1 MPMATWFITGCSSGF
16 GRALAE
22 AVLAGGDSA
31 VVTARN
37 PETIADL
44 EEHYPGRALA
54 LTLDVTD
61 PAQIT
66 DAAAR
71 AIDVFGRVDVV
82 VNNAGYG
89 YRGAV
94 EEATTSEIDA
104 LFATNLFGPINVMK
118 AFLPSMRERRAGT
131 IVNISSMGART
142 HSEGSGYYA
151 ATKAA
156 LEAVTGS
163 LAKEVA
169 PLGIKTMVVEPGSF
183 RTDFSSRSL
192 AVSEDR
198 IADYDDTSGK
208 RRARKSG
215 VQPGDPFKA
224 ARVIITAVEADEPP
238 RLLLLGEDSYNKVT
252 AALESDL
259 AEVRPWREASCG
271 TNF

>member
-1 MPMATWFITGCSSGF
+1 MATWFITGCSTGF

-22 AVLAGGDSA
+22 TVLAGGDNA
-31 VVTARN
+31 IVTARD
-37 PETIADL
+37 PAKVADL
-44 EEHYPGRALA
+44 EEQYPGRALA
-54 LTLDVTD
+54 LVLDVTK
-61 PAQIT
+61 PEQIDEAT
-66 DAAAR
+66 AR
-71 AIDVFGRVDVV
+71 ALDKFGSVDVL

-94 EEATTSEIDA
+94 EEATSEEIDA

-118 AFLPSMRERRAGT
+118 AFLPSMRKRRAGM

-151 ATKAA
+151 ATKAG

-192 AVSEDR
+192 VEGQVRLS
-198 IADYDDTSGK
+198 DYEETSGK
-208 RRARKSG
+208 RRVRKSG

-224 ARVIITAVEADEPP
+224 ARVIIDAVQADVPP

-259 AEVRPWREASCG
+259 AEIRPWREASCG
-271 TNF
+271 TSF